1 MSIYSNLLALD
12 CTPTNTLTNIGRR
25 ARLPLT
31 IAGLLLSAQAQAF
44 LPTPAALV
52 MTGELALDGNEA
64 IDGNLVTKS
73 QNAEPILT
81 TSAKPVVAGTNVVV
95 KVNAES
101 NNTIKPESVSNTA
114 VTSRT
119 SNYQSANNSDNET
132 NAQQLLAS
140 WRAQAKTKNLAQHTT
155 WRRLLYFFDDQKNL
169 IGKKKDSSIVD
180 DAAFYL
186 SKYGQHDSAA
196 ELDALLVALADEM
209 ATTSDNG
216 TANNN
221 TSNRATKNLEQNS
234 VMCRFPARV
243 QWLTDTL
250 NIDKS
255 GLQTDCPELN
265 DWMQKLAPEQ
275 LSIMFAQEYLDNPI
289 SAFAHTL
296 LRIDSKASVADP
308 SQIHHAVALNYTV
321 GGDSSD
327 NFLVYAIKSMSGG
340 YDNLIEID
348 PYPEKLAKY
357 LQEDERDAWTYQLAL
372 TPAEV
377 QQIMLHVWETKDL
390 KLPYYFTTDNC
401 ASEILRLI
409 DVVRPQQ
416 HLLSRLP
423 YAVIPSDVV
432 QLLDS
437 ENLLASTNYTPADST
452 LRQAQLN
459 KVKEQRAQLGYH
471 NSAKQTLNEIKSA
484 QLNPI
489 SSISDDGQTL
499 LPRRI
504 AVADNNPIDRHPLQ
518 LGFIGLG
525 QRGDN
530 NYMDLGVRAGYH
542 DTLDRP
548 SGFPQFFDL
557 EGAAATL
564 RLYDTDNDKAH
575 QPSSVVLQN
584 VTLVRGR
591 SFNPVNSA
599 KKGKTWGASIEATR
613 VNDGSQQDG
622 NDHLVGSL
630 GYETGWSWAFG
641 TPSAGTG
648 EMPPQLCYTFLA
660 GTAQAGRGINK
671 GYRVGAGV
679 NVGCR
684 YQINNQLRAQAELQ
698 LPYWY
703 HGSSDESNARGHYW
717 QPISTL
723 GLQYDIDKKQAL
735 RINANYEWQDRIDAK
750 EDIQLSYRRYF

>member
-1 MSIYSNLLALD
+1 MSIYSNLFAID
-12 CTPTNTLTNIGRR
+12 CTPTSIGRR

-31 IAGLLLSAQAQAF
+31 IAGLLLTAQAQAF
-44 LPTPAALV
+44 LPTPASLV
-52 MTGELALDGNEA
+52 TTGELALDTADNNSA
-64 IDGNLVTKS
+64 SKS
-73 QNAEPILT
+73 QSAEPTLMAYT
-81 TSAKPVVAGTNVVV
+81 EPVV
-95 KVNAES
+95 AES
-101 NNTIKPESVSNTA
+101 NNTIKPSIVSNTA

-119 SNYQSANNSDNET
+119 SNNQSANNTNSDNGAKT
-132 NAQQLLAS
+132 QQLLAS
-140 WRAQAKTKNLAQHTT
+140 WRTQAKTKNLAQHIT
-155 WRRLLYFFDDQKNL
+155 WQRLLYFFDDQKNL

-180 DAAFYL
+180 DAAFFL
-186 SKYGQHDSAA
+186 SKNGQHDSAA

-209 ATTSDNG
+209 TTTPDNS
-216 TANNN
+216 TANNKL
-221 TSNRATKNLEQNS
+221 SNRATKNSGQNSGQNS
-234 VMCRFPARV
+234 VLCRFPARV

-255 GLQTDCPELN
+255 GLQVDCPELK

-321 GGDSSD
+321 GGDATDS
-327 NFLVYAIKSMSGG
+327 FLVYAIKSMTGG

-348 PYPEKLAKY
+348 SYPEKLAKY
-357 LQEDERDAWTYQLAL
+357 LQEDERDAWTYQLDL

-401 ASEILRLI
+401 ASEVLRLI

-432 QLLDS
+432 QLLNS
-437 ENLLASTNYTPADST
+437 EGLLASTNYTPADST

-459 KVKEQRAQLGYH
+459 KVKEQREQLGYH

-484 QLNPI
+484 QLNPT
-489 SSISDDGQTL
+489 SSIAADGKTL

-525 QRGDN
+525 QRGYN
-530 NYMDLGVRAGYH
+530 NYIDLGLRAGYH

-564 RLYDTDNDKAH
+564 RLYDTDNDKAN
-575 QPSSVVLQN
+575 QPSSMVLQN

-613 VNDGSQQDG
+613 VNDGSQQEG
-622 NDHLVGSL
+622 SDHLVGSL

-648 EMPPQLCYTFLA
+648 EMPPQLCYTLLA

-679 NVGCR
+679 NAGCR

-735 RINANYEWQDRIDAK
+735 RLNANYEWQDRIDAK

>member
-1 MSIYSNLLALD
+1 MSIYSKYSNLLALD
-12 CTPTNTLTNIGRR
+12 CTPTNIGRR

-31 IAGLLLSAQAQAF
+31 IAGLLLTAQAQAF

-52 MTGELALDGNEA
+52 MTGELALDANEA

-95 KVNAES
+95 KANAET
-101 NNTIKPESVSNTA
+101 NNTIKASNAPNIELASSTSNTKN
-114 VTSRT
+114 T
-119 SNYQSANNSDNET
+119 NNANT
-132 NAQQLLAS
+132 QQLLAS
-140 WRAQAKTKNLAQHTT
+140 WRTQAKAKNLAQHTT

-180 DAAFYL
+180 DAAFFL
-186 SKYGQHDSAA
+186 SKNGQHDSAA
-196 ELDALLVALADEM
+196 ELDALLVVLADEM
-209 ATTSDNG
+209 AVTLDNR
-216 TANNN
+216 TANSKL
-221 TSNRATKNLEQNS
+221 SNPTAQNS
-234 VMCRFPARV
+234 VQNSVLCRFPARV

-265 DWMQKLAPEQ
+265 DWMQMLAPEQ

-357 LQEDERDAWTYQLAL
+357 LQEDERDAWTYQLDL

>member
-1 MSIYSNLLALD
+1 MSIYSNLLPID
-12 CTPTNTLTNIGRR
+12 CMPTKIGRR

-31 IAGLLLSAQAQAF
+31 IAGLLLTAQAQAF
-44 LPTPAALV
+44 LPTPASLV
-52 MTGELALDGNEA
+52 TTGELALDTADNNSA
-64 IDGNLVTKS
+64 SKS
-73 QNAEPILT
+73 QSTEPTLMAYT
-81 TSAKPVVAGTNVVV
+81 
-95 KVNAES
+95 ES
-101 NNTIKPESVSNTA
+101 NNTIKTDSVSNTA

-119 SNYQSANNSDNET
+119 SNNQSANNSDNGANT
-132 NAQQLLAS
+132 QQLLAS
-140 WRAQAKTKNLAQHTT
+140 WRAQAKTENLAQHIT

-180 DAAFYL
+180 AAAFFL
-186 SKYGQHDSAA
+186 SKNGQHDSAA
-196 ELDALLVALADEM
+196 ELDALLVALAEEM
-209 ATTSDNG
+209 ATTSDNS
-216 TANNN
+216 TANNKL
-221 TSNRATKNLEQNS
+221 SNRATKNSGQNS
-234 VMCRFPARV
+234 VLCRFPARV

-255 GLQTDCPELN
+255 GLQVDCPELN

-321 GGDSSD
+321 GGDSTDS
-327 NFLVYAIKSMSGG
+327 FLVYAVKSMIGG

-348 PYPEKLAKY
+348 PYPERLAKY
-357 LQEDERDAWTYQLAL
+357 LQEDERDAWTYQLDL

-432 QLLDS
+432 QLLNS
-437 ENLLASTNYTPADST
+437 EGLLASTNYTPADST

-459 KVKEQRAQLGYH
+459 KVKEQREQLGYH

-484 QLNPI
+484 QLNPT
-489 SSISDDGQTL
+489 SSIAADGKTL

-530 NYMDLGVRAGYH
+530 NYIDLGLRAGYH

-564 RLYDTDNDKAH
+564 RLYDTDNDKAN

-599 KKGKTWGASIEATR
+599 KKGKTWGASVEATR
-613 VNDGSQQDG
+613 VNDGSQQEG
-622 NDHLVGSL
+622 SDHLVGSL

-648 EMPPQLCYTFLA
+648 EMPPQLCYTLLA

-679 NVGCR
+679 NAGCR

>member
-52 MTGELALDGNEA
+52 MTGELALDANETM
-64 IDGNLVTKS
+64 DSSLVTKS

-101 NNTIKPESVSNTA
+101 NNTIKASNAPNIELASSASNTKNINDA
-114 VTSRT
+114 DT
-119 SNYQSANNSDNET
+119 
-132 NAQQLLAS
+132 QQLLAS
-140 WRAQAKTKNLAQHTT
+140 WRTQAKAKNLAQHTT

-234 VMCRFPARV
+234 VLCRFPARV

-377 QQIMLHVWETKDL
+377 QQIMLHVWETKGL

>member
-1 MSIYSNLLALD
+1 MSIYSNLLAID
-12 CTPTNTLTNIGRR
+12 CTPTSIGRR

-31 IAGLLLSAQAQAF
+31 IAGLLLTAQAQAF
-44 LPTPAALV
+44 LPTPASLV
-52 MTGELALDGNEA
+52 TTGELALDTADNNSA
-64 IDGNLVTKS
+64 SKS
-73 QNAEPILT
+73 QSTEPTLMAYT
-81 TSAKPVVAGTNVVV
+81 EP
-95 KVNAES
+95 
-101 NNTIKPESVSNTA
+101 NNTIKPSIVSNTA

-119 SNYQSANNSDNET
+119 SNNQSANNTNSDNGANT
-132 NAQQLLAS
+132 QQLLAS
-140 WRAQAKTKNLAQHTT
+140 WRAQAKTNNLAQHIT

-180 DAAFYL
+180 DAAFFL
-186 SKYGQHDSAA
+186 SKNGQHDSAA

-209 ATTSDNG
+209 ATTPNNS
-216 TANNN
+216 TASNSA
-221 TSNRATKNLEQNS
+221 SNRATKNSGQNS
-234 VMCRFPARV
+234 VLCRFPARV

-255 GLQTDCPELN
+255 GLKVDCPELN

-321 GGDSSD
+321 GGDSTDS
-327 NFLVYAIKSMSGG
+327 FLVYAIKSMTGG

-357 LQEDERDAWTYQLAL
+357 LQEDERDAWTYQLDL

-432 QLLDS
+432 QLLNS
-437 ENLLASTNYTPADST
+437 EGLLASTNYTPADST

-459 KVKEQRAQLGYH
+459 KVKEQREQLGYH

-484 QLNPI
+484 QLNPT
-489 SSISDDGQTL
+489 SSIAADGKTL

-530 NYMDLGVRAGYH
+530 NYIDLGLRAGYH

-564 RLYDTDNDKAH
+564 RLYDTDNDKAN

-622 NDHLVGSL
+622 SDHLVGSL

-648 EMPPQLCYTFLA
+648 EMPPQLCYTLLA

-679 NVGCR
+679 NAGCR

-717 QPISTL
+717 QPISSL

-735 RINANYEWQDRIDAK
+735 RLNASYEWQDRIDAK

>member
-1 MSIYSNLLALD
+1 MSIYSNLLAID
-12 CTPTNTLTNIGRR
+12 CTPTSIGRR

-31 IAGLLLSAQAQAF
+31 IAGLLLTAQAQAF
-44 LPTPAALV
+44 LPTPASLV
-52 MTGELALDGNEA
+52 TTGELALDTADNNSA
-64 IDGNLVTKS
+64 SKS
-73 QNAEPILT
+73 QSTEPTLMAYT
-81 TSAKPVVAGTNVVV
+81 EP
-95 KVNAES
+95 
-101 NNTIKPESVSNTA
+101 NNTIKPSIVSNTA

-119 SNYQSANNSDNET
+119 SNNQSANNTNSDNGANT
-132 NAQQLLAS
+132 QQLLAS
-140 WRAQAKTKNLAQHTT
+140 WRAQAKTKNLAQHIT

-180 DAAFYL
+180 DAAFFL
-186 SKYGQHDSAA
+186 SKNGQHDSAA
-196 ELDALLVALADEM
+196 ELDALLVALAEEM
-209 ATTSDNG
+209 ATTPDNS
-216 TANNN
+216 TASNSA
-221 TSNRATKNLEQNS
+221 SNRATKNSGQNS
-234 VMCRFPARV
+234 VLCRFPARV

-255 GLQTDCPELN
+255 GLQVDCPDLN
-265 DWMQKLAPEQ
+265 DWMQELAPEQ

-321 GGDSSD
+321 GGDATDS
-327 NFLVYAIKSMSGG
+327 FLVYAIKSMTGD

-357 LQEDERDAWTYQLAL
+357 LQEDERDAWTYQLDL

-432 QLLDS
+432 QLLNS
-437 ENLLASTNYTPADST
+437 EGLLASTNYTPADST

-459 KVKEQRAQLGYH
+459 KVKEQREQLGYH

-484 QLNPI
+484 QLNPT
-489 SSISDDGQTL
+489 SSIAADGKTL

-530 NYMDLGVRAGYH
+530 NYIDLGLRAGYH

-564 RLYDTDNDKAH
+564 RLYDTDNDKAN

-613 VNDGSQQDG
+613 VNDGSQQESS
-622 NDHLVGSL
+622 DHLVGSL

-648 EMPPQLCYTFLA
+648 EMPPQLCYTLLA

-679 NVGCR
+679 NAGCR
-684 YQINNQLRAQAELQ
+684 YQINNQLRAHAELQ

>member
-44 LPTPAALV
+44 LPTPAVLV

-64 IDGNLVTKS
+64 VDGNLVTKS

-101 NNTIKPESVSNTA
+101 NNTIKASNAPNIELASSASNTKNINDA
-114 VTSRT
+114 DT
-119 SNYQSANNSDNET
+119 
-132 NAQQLLAS
+132 QQLLAS
-140 WRAQAKTKNLAQHTT
+140 WRTQAKAKNLAQHTT

-234 VMCRFPARV
+234 VLCRFPARV

-489 SSISDDGQTL
+489 SSIAADGQTL

-530 NYMDLGVRAGYH
+530 SYIDLGIRAGYR

>member
-44 LPTPAALV
+44 LPTPASL
-52 MTGELALDGNEA
+52 MTTAELALDTTDA
-64 IDGNLVTKS
+64 KS

-81 TSAKPVVAGTNVVV
+81 AYTKPIVAKA
-95 KVNAES
+95 NAES
-101 NNTIKPESVSNTA
+101 NNTIKASNAPNIELASSASNTKNINDA
-114 VTSRT
+114 DT
-119 SNYQSANNSDNET
+119 E
-132 NAQQLLAS
+132 QLLAS
-140 WRAQAKTKNLAQHTT
+140 WRTQAKAKNLSQHTT

-186 SKYGQHDSAA
+186 SKNGQHDSAA

-234 VMCRFPARV
+234 VLCRFPARV

-348 PYPEKLAKY
+348 PYPKKLAKY

-372 TPAEV
+372 TPVEV

>member
-1 MSIYSNLLALD
+1 MSIYSKYSNLLALD
-12 CTPTNTLTNIGRR
+12 CTPTNIGRR

-31 IAGLLLSAQAQAF
+31 IAGLLLTAQAQAF

-52 MTGELALDGNEA
+52 MTGELALDANEA

-81 TSAKPVVAGTNVVV
+81 TSTKPVVVGTNVVV
-95 KVNAES
+95 KANAET
-101 NNTIKPESVSNTA
+101 NNTIKASNAPNIELASSTSNTKN
-114 VTSRT
+114 T
-119 SNYQSANNSDNET
+119 NNANT
-132 NAQQLLAS
+132 QQLLAS
-140 WRAQAKTKNLAQHTT
+140 WRTQAKAKNLAQHTT

-180 DAAFYL
+180 DAAFFL
-186 SKYGQHDSAA
+186 SKNGQHDSAA

-209 ATTSDNG
+209 AATSDSR
-216 TANNN
+216 TANSKL
-221 TSNRATKNLEQNS
+221 SNPTAQKS
-234 VMCRFPARV
+234 VQSSVLCRFPARV

-265 DWMQKLAPEQ
+265 DWMQMLAPEQ

-489 SSISDDGQTL
+489 SSMSADGQTL

-518 LGFIGLG
+518 LAHVGVG

-530 NYMDLGVRAGYH
+530 NYIDLGVRAGYH

-557 EGAAATL
+557 EGAAAIL
-564 RLYDTDNDKAH
+564 RLYDTDNDKTN

-584 VTLVRGR
+584 LTLVRGR
-591 SFNPVNSA
+591 SFNPANSA

-679 NVGCR
+679 NAGCR

>member
-1 MSIYSNLLALD
+1 MSLYSKYSNLLALD
-12 CTPTNTLTNIGRR
+12 CTPTNTPTNIGRQ
-25 ARLPLT
+25 ARLSLT

-52 MTGELALDGNEA
+52 MTGELALDANETM
-64 IDGNLVTKS
+64 DSNLVTKS

-81 TSAKPVVAGTNVVV
+81 AYTKPIVAKA
-95 KVNAES
+95 NAES

-155 WRRLLYFFDDQKNL
+155 WRRLLYFFDDQRNL

-180 DAAFYL
+180 DAAFFL
-186 SKYGQHDSAA
+186 SKNGQHDSAA

-209 ATTSDNG
+209 AATSDNR
-216 TANNN
+216 TANSKL
-221 TSNRATKNLEQNS
+221 SNPTAQNS
-234 VMCRFPARV
+234 VQSSVLCRFPARV

-250 NIDKS
+250 NINKS
-255 GLQTDCPELN
+255 SLQTDCPELN

-327 NFLVYAIKSMSGG
+327 NFLAYAIKSMSGG

-348 PYPEKLAKY
+348 PYPEKLTKY
-357 LQEDERDAWTYQLAL
+357 LQEDERDAWTYQLDL

-484 QLNPI
+484 QLNPV
-489 SSISDDGQTL
+489 SSIAADGQTL

-530 NYMDLGVRAGYH
+530 NYMDLGLRAGYH

-564 RLYDTDNDKAH
+564 RLYDSDNNKAN

>member
-1 MSIYSNLLALD
+1 MSIYSKHSNLLAID
-12 CTPTNTLTNIGRR
+12 CTPTSIGRR

-31 IAGLLLSAQAQAF
+31 IAGLLLTAQAQAF
-44 LPTPAALV
+44 LPTPASLV
-52 MTGELALDGNEA
+52 TTGELALDTADNNSA
-64 IDGNLVTKS
+64 SKS
-73 QNAEPILT
+73 QSTEPILT
-81 TSAKPVVAGTNVVV
+81 AYAETVA
-95 KVNAES
+95 AES
-101 NNTIKPESVSNTA
+101 NNTIKPDSVSNTA

-119 SNYQSANNSDNET
+119 SNHQSANNTNSDNGANT
-132 NAQQLLAS
+132 QQLLAS
-140 WRAQAKTKNLAQHTT
+140 WRAQAKTKNLAQHIT

-180 DAAFYL
+180 DAAFFL
-186 SKYGQHDSAA
+186 SKNGQHDSAA

-209 ATTSDNG
+209 ATTPNNS
-216 TANNN
+216 TASNSA
-221 TSNRATKNLEQNS
+221 SNRATKNSGQNS
-234 VMCRFPARV
+234 VLCRFPARV

-255 GLQTDCPELN
+255 GLKVDCPELN

-321 GGDSSD
+321 GGDATDS
-327 NFLVYAIKSMSGG
+327 FLVYAIKSMTGG

-357 LQEDERDAWTYQLAL
+357 LQEDERDAWTYQLDL

-432 QLLDS
+432 QLLNS
-437 ENLLASTNYTPADST
+437 EGLLASTNYTPADST

-459 KVKEQRAQLGYH
+459 KVKEQREQLGYH

-484 QLNPI
+484 QLNPT
-489 SSISDDGQTL
+489 SSIAADGKTL

-530 NYMDLGVRAGYH
+530 NYIDLGLRAGYH

-564 RLYDTDNDKAH
+564 RLYDTDNDKAN

-622 NDHLVGSL
+622 SDHLVGSL

-648 EMPPQLCYTFLA
+648 EMPPQLCYTLLA

-679 NVGCR
+679 NAGCR

>member
-1 MSIYSNLLALD
+1 MSIYSNLLAID
-12 CTPTNTLTNIGRR
+12 CTPTNIGRR

-31 IAGLLLSAQAQAF
+31 IAGLLLTAQAQAF
-44 LPTPAALV
+44 LPTPASLV
-52 MTGELALDGNEA
+52 TTGELALDTTDA
-64 IDGNLVTKS
+64 KS

-81 TSAKPVVAGTNVVV
+81 AYAETVV
-95 KVNAES
+95 AES
-101 NNTIKPESVSNTA
+101 NNTIKPSIGSNIADT
-114 VTSRT
+114 TST
-119 SNYQSANNSDNET
+119 SNNQSANNTNNNEANT
-132 NAQQLLAS
+132 QQLLAS
-140 WRAQAKTKNLAQHTT
+140 WRAQAKTENLAQHIT

-186 SKYGQHDSAA
+186 SKNGQHDSAA
-196 ELDALLVALADEM
+196 ELDALLVALADEI
-209 ATTSDNG
+209 AIAVNNSASNNSTS
-216 TANNN
+216 NNSV
-221 TSNRATKNLEQNS
+221 SNRATKNS
-234 VMCRFPARV
+234 VLCRFPARV

-255 GLQTDCPELN
+255 GLQADCPELN
-265 DWMQKLAPEQ
+265 EWMQKLAPEQ

-296 LRIDSKASVADP
+296 LRIDSKASVADQ

-321 GGDSSD
+321 GGDASD
-327 NFLVYAIKSMSGG
+327 NFLIYAIKSMSGG

-357 LQEDERDAWTYQLAL
+357 LQEDERDAWTYQLDL

-432 QLLDS
+432 QLLNS

-459 KVKEQRAQLGYH
+459 KVKEQREQLGYH
-471 NSAKQTLNEIKSA
+471 NNAKQTLNEIKSA
-484 QLNPI
+484 QLNPT
-489 SSISDDGQTL
+489 SSIAADEKTL

-530 NYMDLGVRAGYH
+530 NYIDLGVRAGYH

-564 RLYDTDNDKAH
+564 RLYDTDNDKAN

-622 NDHLVGSL
+622 SDHLVGSL

-648 EMPPQLCYTFLA
+648 EMPQQLCYTFLA

-671 GYRVGAGV
+671 GFRVGAGV
-679 NVGCR
+679 NAGCR

-703 HGSSDESNARGHYW
+703 HGSSDESNARGNYW

>member
-1 MSIYSNLLALD
+1 MSIYSNLLPIE
-12 CTPTNTLTNIGRR
+12 CTPTKIGRR

-31 IAGLLLSAQAQAF
+31 IAGLLLTVQAQAF
-44 LPTPAALV
+44 LPTPASLV
-52 MTGELALDGNEA
+52 TTGELALDTTDDNSA
-64 IDGNLVTKS
+64 SKLQST
-73 QNAEPILT
+73 EPTLMAYT
-81 TSAKPVVAGTNVVV
+81 EP
-95 KVNAES
+95 
-101 NNTIKPESVSNTA
+101 NNTIKPSVVSNTA

-119 SNYQSANNSDNET
+119 SNNQSANNSDNGANT
-132 NAQQLLAS
+132 QQLLAS
-140 WRAQAKTKNLAQHTT
+140 WRAQAKTENLAQHIT

-169 IGKKKDSSIVD
+169 MGKKKDSSIVD
-180 DAAFYL
+180 DAAFFL
-186 SKYGQHDSAA
+186 SKNGQHDSAA

-209 ATTSDNG
+209 ATTPDNS
-216 TANNN
+216 TANNKL
-221 TSNRATKNLEQNS
+221 SNRATKNSGQNS
-234 VMCRFPARV
+234 VLCRFPARV

-250 NIDKS
+250 NIEKS
-255 GLQTDCPELN
+255 GLQVDCPELN
-265 DWMQKLAPEQ
+265 EWMQKLAPEQ

-348 PYPEKLAKY
+348 PYLEKLAKY
-357 LQEDERDAWTYQLAL
+357 LQEDERDAWTYQLDL

-432 QLLDS
+432 KLLNS

-459 KVKEQRAQLGYH
+459 KVKEQREQLGYH
-471 NSAKQTLNEIKSA
+471 NNAKQTLNEIKSA
-484 QLNPI
+484 QLNPT
-489 SSISDDGQTL
+489 SSIAADGKTL

-530 NYMDLGVRAGYH
+530 NYIDLGVRAGYH

-564 RLYDTDNDKAH
+564 RLYDTDNDKAN

-599 KKGKTWGASIEATR
+599 KKGKTWGASIEANR

-622 NDHLVGSL
+622 SDHLVGSL

-671 GYRVGAGV
+671 GFRVGAGI
-679 NVGCR
+679 NAGCR

-717 QPISTL
+717 QPISSL

>member
-52 MTGELALDGNEA
+52 MTGELALDANETM
-64 IDGNLVTKS
+64 DSSLVTKS

-101 NNTIKPESVSNTA
+101 NNTIKASNAPNIELASSASNTKNINDA
-114 VTSRT
+114 DT
-119 SNYQSANNSDNET
+119 
-132 NAQQLLAS
+132 QQLLAS
-140 WRAQAKTKNLAQHTT
+140 WRTQAKAKNLAQHTT

-186 SKYGQHDSAA
+186 SKNGQHDSAA

-221 TSNRATKNLEQNS
+221 TSNRATENLEQNS
-234 VMCRFPARV
+234 VLCRFPARV

-348 PYPEKLAKY
+348 PYPKKLAKY

-525 QRGDN
+525 QRGEN
-530 NYMDLGVRAGYH
+530 NYIDLGVRAGYH

>member
-1 MSIYSNLLALD
+1 MSLYSKYSNLLALD
-12 CTPTNTLTNIGRR
+12 CTPTNTPTNIGRQ
-25 ARLPLT
+25 ARLSLT

-44 LPTPAALV
+44 LPTPASL
-52 MTGELALDGNEA
+52 MTTAELALDTTDA
-64 IDGNLVTKS
+64 KS

-81 TSAKPVVAGTNVVV
+81 AYTKPVVA
-95 KVNAES
+95 KANAET
-101 NNTIKPESVSNTA
+101 NNIIKESHSPKIKVASS
-114 VTSRT
+114 TSHT
-119 SNYQSANNSDNET
+119 KNINNADT
-132 NAQQLLAS
+132 QQLLAS
-140 WRAQAKTKNLAQHTT
+140 WRAHAQAKNLAQHIT

-186 SKYGQHDSAA
+186 SKNGQHDSAA

-221 TSNRATKNLEQNS
+221 TSNRATENLGQNS
-234 VMCRFPARV
+234 VLCRFPARV

-372 TPAEV
+372 TPVEV

-437 ENLLASTNYTPADST
+437 ENLIASTNYTPADST

-489 SSISDDGQTL
+489 SSISDNGQTL

-630 GYETGWSWAFG
+630 GYEMGWSWAFG

>member
-52 MTGELALDGNEA
+52 MTGELALDANEA

-81 TSAKPVVAGTNVVV
+81 TSTKPVVAGTNVVV
-95 KVNAES
+95 KANAES
-101 NNTIKPESVSNTA
+101 NNTIKASNAPNIELASSASNTKNINDA
-114 VTSRT
+114 DT
-119 SNYQSANNSDNET
+119 
-132 NAQQLLAS
+132 QQLLAS
-140 WRAQAKTKNLAQHTT
+140 WRTQAKAKNLSQHTT
-155 WRRLLYFFDDQKNL
+155 WRRLLYFLDDQKNL

-186 SKYGQHDSAA
+186 SKNGQHDSAA

-209 ATTSDNG
+209 ATTPDNR
-216 TANNN
+216 TANSKL
-221 TSNRATKNLEQNS
+221 SNPAAQNS
-234 VMCRFPARV
+234 VQSSVLCRFPARV

-255 GLQTDCPELN
+255 SLQVDCPELN
-265 DWMQKLAPEQ
+265 DWMQMLAPEQ

-348 PYPEKLAKY
+348 PYPKKLAKY

-372 TPAEV
+372 TPVEV

-703 HGSSDESNARGHYW
+703 HGSDESNARGHYW

>member
-52 MTGELALDGNEA
+52 MTGELALDANETM
-64 IDGNLVTKS
+64 DSSLVTKS

-101 NNTIKPESVSNTA
+101 NNTNKASNAPNIELASSASNTKNINDA
-114 VTSRT
+114 DT
-119 SNYQSANNSDNET
+119 
-132 NAQQLLAS
+132 QQLLAS
-140 WRAQAKTKNLAQHTT
+140 WRTQAKAKNLAQHTT

-186 SKYGQHDSAA
+186 SKNGQHDSAA

-348 PYPEKLAKY
+348 PYPKKLAKY
-357 LQEDERDAWTYQLAL
+357 LQEDERDAWTYQLSL

>member
-1 MSIYSNLLALD
+1 MSIYSKHSNLLAID
-12 CTPTNTLTNIGRR
+12 CTPTSIGRR

-31 IAGLLLSAQAQAF
+31 IAGLLLTAQAQAF
-44 LPTPAALV
+44 LPTPASLV
-52 MTGELALDGNEA
+52 TTGELALDTADNNSA
-64 IDGNLVTKS
+64 SKS

-81 TSAKPVVAGTNVVV
+81 AYAEPVV
-95 KVNAES
+95 AES
-101 NNTIKPESVSNTA
+101 NNTIKPDSVSNTA

-119 SNYQSANNSDNET
+119 SNHQSANNSVNET

-140 WRAQAKTKNLAQHTT
+140 WRAHAQVKNLAQHIT
-155 WRRLLYFFDDQKNL
+155 WRRLLYFFDNQKNL

-180 DAAFYL
+180 DAAFFL
-186 SKYGQHDSAA
+186 SKNGQHDSAA

-209 ATTSDNG
+209 ATTPDNS
-216 TANNN
+216 TANNKL
-221 TSNRATKNLEQNS
+221 SNRATKNSGQNS
-234 VMCRFPARV
+234 VLCRFPARV

-255 GLQTDCPELN
+255 GLQVDCPELN

-321 GGDSSD
+321 GGDATDS
-327 NFLVYAIKSMSGG
+327 FLVYAIKSMTGG

-432 QLLDS
+432 QLLNS
-437 ENLLASTNYTPADST
+437 EGLLASTNYTPADST

-459 KVKEQRAQLGYH
+459 KVKEQREQLGYH

-489 SSISDDGQTL
+489 SSISDNGQTL
-499 LPRRI
+499 LPRRV

-530 NYMDLGVRAGYH
+530 NYIDLGVRAGYH

-679 NVGCR
+679 NAGCR

>member
-1 MSIYSNLLALD
+1 MSLYSKYSNLLALD

-52 MTGELALDGNEA
+52 MTGELALDTTDA
-64 IDGNLVTKS
+64 KS

-81 TSAKPVVAGTNVVV
+81 AYTKPVVA
-95 KVNAES
+95 KA
-101 NNTIKPESVSNTA
+101 NT
-114 VTSRT
+114 
-119 SNYQSANNSDNET
+119 ET
-132 NAQQLLAS
+132 NNIIKESHSPKIKVASSTSHTKNINDADTQQLLAS
-140 WRAQAKTKNLAQHTT
+140 WRTQAKAKNLAQHTT
-155 WRRLLYFFDDQKNL
+155 WRRLLYFFDDQRNL

-186 SKYGQHDSAA
+186 SKNGQHDSAA

-221 TSNRATKNLEQNS
+221 TSNRATENLGQNS

-327 NFLVYAIKSMSGG
+327 SFLLYAIKSITGG

-348 PYPEKLAKY
+348 PYPKKLAKY

-372 TPAEV
+372 TPVEV

-564 RLYDTDNDKAH
+564 RLYDTDNDKANH
-575 QPSSVVLQN
+575 PSSVVLQN